1 VSEQQFDWKT
11 VAGTAVV
18 AIIFL
23 IFALF
28 IEWREVWEQLR
39 QADYSYLLLASGL
52 LLVGLV
58 GYAVRWRL
66 LMRNLP
72 SLRRT
77 FHASN
82 IGHAGNTFLPARA
95 GEAARIIAIS
105 NSDKVSKTEATTSF
119 VVERLVE
126 QFMRLL
132 ALGLAIGLGLG
143 VEPSPTSI
151 GGGVAALMVAIL
163 LTYWLLNNR
172 QWVLRYGPR
181 FLNRIPG
188 LTMARAEKGLT
199 NLINNLDTVA
209 APRQLLRVLLWS
221 LIPWSFFAGFHYF
234 TLLAL
239 GDIFGEA
246 NLWLIALGTLAFC
259 PPSAPTN
266 PGVYHAFLIGPLLAL
281 GYGREPATAYA
292 VMLHIVQS
300 FWTLLLAL
308 WGVTRMG
315 LSLRELFRIRSVK
328 RDA

>member
-1 VSEQQFDWKT
+1 VSKQQFDWKT
-11 VAGTAVV
+11 VAGTAVI
-18 AIIFL
+18 AIIFF

-28 IEWREVWEQLR
+28 IDWREVWAQLR
-39 QADYSYLLLASGL
+39 QADYGYLLLASGL

-82 IGHAGNTFLPARA
+82 IAHAGNTFLPARA

-105 NSDKVSKTEATTSF
+105 NSDNVSKTEATTSF

-143 VEPSPTSI
+143 IEPSPTSI
-151 GGGVAALMVAIL
+151 GGGVAIL
-163 LTYWLLNNR
+163 AGAVLATYFLLNNR
-172 QWVLRYGPR
+172 QRVMRHGPR
-181 FLNRIPG
+181 LLSRLPG
-188 LTMARAEKGLT
+188 ISQARAQKGLT
-199 NLINNLDTVA
+199 NLLDNLDTIA
-209 APRQLLRVLLWS
+209 TPRQFLRVLLWS
-221 LIPWSFFAGFHYF
+221 LIPWTFFAGFHYF

-239 GDIFGEA
+239 GDIFGDT

-281 GYGREPATAYA
+281 GYGREPSTAYA
-292 VMLHIVQS
+292 VMLHMVQS

-315 LSLRELFRIRSVK
+315 LSLRELFRLR
-328 RDA
+328 

>member
-1 VSEQQFDWKT
+1 VSKQQFDWKT
-11 VAGTAVV
+11 VVATAVV

-23 IFALF
+23 IFAFF
-28 IEWREVWEQLR
+28 IDWREVWQQLR
-39 QADYSYLLLASGL
+39 QADYGYLLLASGL
-52 LLVGLV
+52 LLGGLV

-72 SLRRT
+72 GLRRT

-105 NSDKVSKTEATTSF
+105 NSDNVSKTEATTSF
-119 VVERLVE
+119 IVERLVE
-126 QFMRLL
+126 QLMRLL

-143 VEPSPTSI
+143 VEPSATSI
-151 GGGVAALMVAIL
+151 GGGIALLVIAIL
-163 LTYWLLNNR
+163 LTIWLLNNR
-172 QWVLRYGPR
+172 QRIMQRGPALVSR
-181 FLNRIPG
+181 LPG
-188 LTMARAEKGLT
+188 ISPARAQKGLI
-199 NLINNLDTVA
+199 NLLDNLDTVA

-281 GYGREPATAYA
+281 GYGREPSTAYA
-292 VMLHIVQS
+292 VMLHIIQS

-308 WGVTRMG
+308 WGVRRMG
-315 LSLRELFRIRSVK
+315 LSLRELFRIK
-328 RDA
+328 QPGG

>member
-1 VSEQQFDWKT
+1 VTKQQFDWKT
-11 VAGTAVV
+11 VVGTAVV
-18 AIIFL
+18 ALIFL
-23 IFALF
+23 IFAFF
-28 IEWREVWEQLR
+28 IDWREVWQQLR
-39 QADYSYLLLASGL
+39 QADYGYLLLGSGL
-52 LLVGLV
+52 LLAGLG

-105 NSDKVSKTEATTSF
+105 NSDNVSKTEATTSF

-143 VEPSPTSI
+143 VEPSPASI
-151 GGGVAALMVAIL
+151 GGGIATLVAAMLA
-163 LTYWLLNNR
+163 TYWLLVSR
-172 QWVLRYGPR
+172 QRVLQHGPR
-181 FLNRIPG
+181 LLSRLPG
-188 LTMARAEKGLT
+188 ISPARAQNGLA
-199 NLINNLDTVA
+199 NLINNLDTIA
-209 APRQLLRVLLWS
+209 TPRQFLRVLLWS
-221 LIPWSFFAGFHYF
+221 LIPWGFFAGFHYF

-239 GDIFGEA
+239 GDIFGDV
-246 NLWLIALGTLAFC
+246 NPWLIALGTLAFC

-266 PGVYHAFLIGPLLAL
+266 PGVYHAFIIGPLLAL
-281 GYGREPATAYA
+281 GFGSEPATAYA

-315 LSLRELFRIRSVK
+315 LSLRDLFSLR
-328 RDA
+328 

>member
-1 VSEQQFDWKT
+1 MIKKQFNWKT
-11 VAGTAVV
+11 VVATAVV
-18 AIIFL
+18 AIIFF
-23 IFALF
+23 IFAFF
-28 IEWREVWEQLR
+28 IDWGEVWQQLR
-39 QADYSYLLLASGL
+39 QADYGYLLLASAL

-95 GEAARIIAIS
+95 GEAARIIVIS
-105 NSDKVSKTEATTSF
+105 NSDNVSKTEATTSF
-119 VVERLVE
+119 IVERLVE

-132 ALGLAIGLGLG
+132 ALGLAVGLGLG
-143 VEPSPTSI
+143 IEPSAASV
-151 GGGVAALMVAIL
+151 GGGIATLVAAVL
-163 LTYWLLNNR
+163 LTIWLLNNR
-172 QWVLRYGPR
+172 QRVMQRGPQLLSR
-181 FLNRIPG
+181 LPG
-188 LTMARAEKGLT
+188 ISPARAQSGLI
-199 NLINNLDTVA
+199 NLLNNLDTIA
-209 APRQLLRVLLWS
+209 APRQFLRVLLWS
-221 LIPWSFFAGFHYF
+221 LIPWIFFAGFHYF

-239 GDIFGEA
+239 GDIFGDT
-246 NLWLIALGTLAFC
+246 NLWLIALATLAFC

-300 FWTLLLAL
+300 LWTLLLAL
-308 WGVTRMG
+308 WGVTQMG
-315 LSLRELFRIRSVK
+315 LSLGELFRVRNVK

>member
-1 VSEQQFDWKT
+1 MSKQQFDWKT
-11 VAGTAVV
+11 VAATAVV
-18 AIIFL
+18 AIIFF
-23 IFALF
+23 IFAFF
-28 IEWREVWEQLR
+28 IDWREVWIQLR
-39 QADYSYLLLASGL
+39 QADYSYLLLASVL
-52 LLVGLV
+52 LLTGLV

-95 GEAARIIAIS
+95 GEAARIIVIS
-105 NSDKVSKTEATTSF
+105 NSDNVSKTEATTSF

-151 GGGVAALMVAIL
+151 GGGMATLVGAVLV
-163 LTYWLLNNR
+163 TYWLLNNR
-172 QWVLRYGPR
+172 QRVLRRG
-181 FLNRIPG
+181 PG
-188 LTMARAEKGLT
+188 LLSRLPGVTLTGAQNGLT
-199 NLINNLDTVA
+199 DLMDNLDRISS
-209 APRQLLRVLLWS
+209 PGPFLRVFLWS
-221 LIPWSFFAGFHYF
+221 LIPWAFFAGFHYF

-239 GDIFGEA
+239 GDIFGET

-266 PGVYHAFLIGPLLAL
+266 PGVYHAFIIGPLLAL
-281 GYGREPATAYA
+281 GYGREAATAYA

-300 FWTLLLAL
+300 FFTLMLAL

-315 LSLRELFRIRSVK
+315 LSLRELFRLRGNGT
-328 RDA
+328 

>member
-1 VSEQQFDWKT
+1 VSRQQFEWKT
-11 VAGTAVV
+11 VAATAVI
-18 AIIFL
+18 AIIFF

-28 IEWREVWEQLR
+28 IDWREVWAQLR
-39 QADYSYLLLASGL
+39 QADYGYLLLASL
-52 LLVGLV
+52 LLLIGLV
-58 GYAVRWRL
+58 AYAVRWRL

-82 IGHAGNTFLPARA
+82 IAHAGNTFLPARA

-105 NSDKVSKTEATTSF
+105 NSDNVSKTEATTSF

-132 ALGLAIGLGLG
+132 ALGLAISLGLG
-143 VEPSPTSI
+143 VEPSATSI
-151 GGGVAALMVAIL
+151 GGGIVILVAAVL
-163 LTYWLLNNR
+163 LTLWLVNNR
-172 QWVLRYGPR
+172 QRVLKRGPR
-181 FLNRIPG
+181 LLGRLPG
-188 LTMARAEKGLT
+188 LTLVRAERGLT
-199 NLINNLDTVA
+199 DLIVNLDRIATPGQFLQVM
-209 APRQLLRVLLWS
+209 VWS
-221 LIPWSFFAGFHYF
+221 FIPWAFFAGFHYF

-281 GYGREPATAYA
+281 GYGSEPSTAYA

-308 WGVTRMG
+308 WGMTRMG
-315 LSLRELFRIRSVK
+315 LSLRELFSLRGSG
-328 RDA
+328 A